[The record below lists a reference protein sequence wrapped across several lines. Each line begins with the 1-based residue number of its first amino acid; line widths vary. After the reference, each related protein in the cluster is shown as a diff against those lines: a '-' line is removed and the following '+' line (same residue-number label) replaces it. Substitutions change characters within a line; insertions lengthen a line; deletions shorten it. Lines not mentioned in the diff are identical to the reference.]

1 MKKYLSILVLMF
13 TLLSISSCESDYE
26 KYENNYSNKELKYTI
41 KDAGGRIIKGADV
54 YLFSEANFTANS
66 YRENILEFANEKQ
79 KANNSGVVVFE
90 DLFSKL
96 IEGDN
101 TEVNRFTFIVVY
113 NADGEQKKYVHT
125 ELMNK
130 DYLDFIGVIV
140 CN

>member
-13 TLLSISSCESDYE
+13 TLVSISSCESDYE
-26 KYENNYSNKELKYTI
+26 KYENNYSNKTVSYTI
-41 KDAGGRIIKGADV
+41 KDVGGRIIKGADV
-54 YLFSEANFTANS
+54 YMFSEANSAD
-66 YRENILEFANEKQ
+66 ENLLEYANEKQ
-79 KANNSGVVVFE
+79 KASNNGIVVFE